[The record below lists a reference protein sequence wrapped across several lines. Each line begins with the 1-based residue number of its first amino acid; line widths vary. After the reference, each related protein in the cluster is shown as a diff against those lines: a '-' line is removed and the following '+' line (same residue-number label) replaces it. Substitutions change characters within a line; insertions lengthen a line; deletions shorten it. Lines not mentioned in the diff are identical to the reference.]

1 MFSDTDKDKQMLTLI
16 ESETYRNGIQK
27 LVYDVVH

>member
-1 MFSDTDKDKQMLTLI
+1 MFSDTDKAKQMLTLI
-16 ESETYRNGIQK
+16 ENESYDNGIQK

>member
-1 MFSDTDKDKQMLTLI
+1 MFSDTDKDKQMLRLL
-16 ESETYRNGIQK
+16 ESETYDNGIQK